1 MSLVNVTSVNVLSN
15 PASFLAPFEFE
26 ITFECL
32 GELKM
37 GKLFI
42 LFSRPGVETYLCWLS
57 RG

>member
-15 PASFLAPFEFE
+15 PAPFVAPFEFE

-37 GKLFI
+37 GT
-42 LFSRPGVETYLCWLS
+42 VLS
-57 RG
+57 LNGD